1 MLVTI
6 ALAQAFLNLGDE
18 PLEPEVASILQLI
31 ISSAEE
37 YLFEATGK
45 VFSSE
50 TNRAVLYVLVL
61 VNHWFENRELIGKS
75 ADKVQHTLNSIKYQL
90 EYAEEV
96 IPDANG

>member
-1 MLVTI
+1 MLVSI
-6 ALAQAFLNLGDE
+6 ELAKQFLHIDQEDTDE
-18 PLEPEVASILQLI
+18 DGILLI
-31 ISSAEE
+31 IIKAAEE

-45 VFSSE
+45 VFTAD
-50 TNRAVLYVLVL
+50 TNRAVLYIMVL

-75 ADKVQHTLNSIKYQL
+75 ADKVQDTLNSIKYQL